1 MATYKR
7 IASDGKPIEVTD
19 IPYGL
24 SESAGIKNSIK
35 QPVMARD
42 ISRAGT
48 EIYVLPQYKLTYDEN
63 GYCVKTE
70 KCHIPEE
77 IAAKLAELNK

>member
-19 IPYGL
+19 TPYGL

-42 ISRAGT
+42 LERAGT

-63 GYCVKTE
+63 GYCVKKE
-70 KCHIPEE
+70 KCHIPED
-77 IAAKLAELNK
+77 IYGKLMELNK

>member
-7 IASDGKPIEVTD
+7 IASDGKPIKVTD
-19 IPYGL
+19 TPYGL
-24 SESAGIKNSIK
+24 SESAGIKNSIV
-35 QPVMARD
+35 QPVPARD

-48 EIYVLPQYKLTYDEN
+48 EIYVLPHYKLTYDED
-63 GYCVKTE
+63 GYCVKKE

-77 IAAKLAELNK
+77 IVAKLMELNK

>member
-1 MATYKR
+1 MDTYKR

-24 SESAGIKNSIK
+24 SDSAGIRNSIV

-48 EIYVLPQYKLTYDEN
+48 EIYVAPCYKLTYDED
-63 GYCVKTE
+63 GYCVKQE
-70 KCHIPEE
+70 KCHIPDD
-77 IAAKLAELNK
+77 IAEKLTELNK

>member
-7 IASDGKPIEVTD
+7 IASDGRLIEVTD
-19 IPYGL
+19 TPYGL

-35 QPVMARD
+35 QPVMRRD
-42 ISRAGT
+42 LERAGT

-63 GYCVKTE
+63 GYCVKKE

-77 IAAKLAELNK
+77 IYDKLMELNK

>member
-24 SESAGIKNSIK
+24 RENSGIKNGIK

-42 ISRAGT
+42 LSRAGT
-48 EIYVLPQYKLTYDEN
+48 EVYVAPFYKLTYDED
-63 GYCVKTE
+63 GYCVKMTA
-70 KCHIPEE
+70 CAIPED
-77 IAAKLAELNK
+77 IAEKLAELNK

>member
-7 IASDGKPIEVTD
+7 IASDGKTIEVTD

-24 SESAGIKNSIK
+24 SESAGIRNSIK
-35 QPVMARD
+35 QPVIRRD
-42 ISRAGT
+42 LERAGT
-48 EIYVLPQYKLTYDEN
+48 EICVLPQYKLTYDEN
-63 GYCVKTE
+63 GYCVKKE
-70 KCHIPEE
+70 KCRIPDD

>member
-24 SESAGIKNSIK
+24 RENSGIKNGIK
-35 QPVMARD
+35 QPVMRRD
-42 ISRAGT
+42 LERAGT

-63 GYCVKTE
+63 GYCVKKE
-70 KCHIPEE
+70 KCHIPDD

>member
-19 IPYGL
+19 IPAGL
-24 SESAGIKNSIK
+24 SESAGVKNSIV

-42 ISRAGT
+42 LSRAGT
-48 EIYVLPQYKLTYDEN
+48 EVYVAPCYKLTYDED
-63 GYCVKTE
+63 GYCVKMTTGP
-70 KCHIPEE
+70 IPEN
-77 IAAKLAELNK
+77 IAEKLAELNK

>member
-7 IASDGKPIEVTD
+7 IASDGKPIKVTD
-19 IPYGL
+19 TPAGL
-24 SESAGIKNSIK
+24 SENSGVKNSIV

-42 ISRAGT
+42 LSRAGT
-48 EIYVLPQYKLTYDEN
+48 EIYVAPCYKLAYDED
-63 GYCVKTE
+63 GYCVKMTT
-70 KCHIPEE
+70 CAIPED

>member
-19 IPYGL
+19 IPAGL
-24 SESAGIKNSIK
+24 SESAGVKNSIV

-42 ISRAGT
+42 LSRAGT

-63 GYCVKTE
+63 GYCVKKE
-70 KCHIPEE
+70 KCHIPEDV
-77 IAAKLAELNK
+77 AAKLIELNK

>member
-7 IASDGKPIEVTD
+7 IASDGRPIEVTD
-19 IPYGL
+19 TPAGL
-24 SESAGIKNSIK
+24 SENSGVKNSIV

-48 EIYVLPQYKLTYDEN
+48 EIYVLPQYKLTYDED

-70 KCHIPEE
+70 KCHIPED
-77 IAAKLAELNK
+77 IAEKLAELNK

>member
-19 IPYGL
+19 TPYGL
-24 SESAGIKNSIK
+24 SESAGIKNGIK

-42 ISRAGT
+42 LSRAGT
-48 EIYVLPQYKLTYDEN
+48 EIYVAPCYKLTYNED
-63 GYCVKTE
+63 GYCVKMTT
-70 KCHIPEE
+70 CAIPEDV
-77 IAAKLAELNK
+77 AAKLAAFNK

>member
-24 SESAGIKNSIK
+24 SESAGIKNSIV

-63 GYCVKTE
+63 GYCVKKE

-77 IAAKLAELNK
+77 IYGKLMELNK

>member
-1 MATYKR
+1 MTTTR
-7 IASDGKPIEVTD
+7 IASDGKLIEVTD
-19 IPYGL
+19 IPAGL
-24 SESAGIKNSIK
+24 SEKAGIRNSIV

-42 ISRAGT
+42 LSRAGT
-48 EIYVLPQYKLTYDEN
+48 EVYVAPCYKLTYDED

-77 IAAKLAELNK
+77 IYDKLMELNK

>member
-24 SESAGIKNSIK
+24 SESAGVKNSIV

-42 ISRAGT
+42 LSRAGT
-48 EIYVLPQYKLTYDEN
+48 EIYVAPRYKLTYDEN
-63 GYCVKTE
+63 GYCVKMTT
-70 KCHIPEE
+70 CAIPEDV
-77 IAAKLAELNK
+77 AAQLAELNK

>member
-19 IPYGL
+19 TPYGL
-24 SESAGIKNSIK
+24 GENSGIRNSIK

-48 EIYVLPQYKLTYDEN
+48 EVYVAPCYKLTYDED
-63 GYCVKTE
+63 GYCVKMTT
-70 KCHIPEE
+70 CAIPEDV
-77 IAAKLAELNK
+77 AAKLAELNK

>member
-1 MATYKR
+1 MATATR
-7 IASDGKPIEVTD
+7 IASDGKLIEVTD

-24 SESAGIKNSIK
+24 SENSGVKNSIV

-42 ISRAGT
+42 LSRAGT
-48 EIYVLPQYKLTYDEN
+48 EIYVAPCSKLTYDED
-63 GYCVKTE
+63 GYCVKME
-70 KCHIPEE
+70 KCRIPDD

>member
-24 SESAGIKNSIK
+24 SESAGIKNSIV
-35 QPVMARD
+35 QSVMARMMP
-42 ISRAGT
+42 I
-48 EIYVLPQYKLTYDEN
+48 
-63 GYCVKTE
+63 
-70 KCHIPEE
+70 IP
-77 IAAKLAELNK
+77 ATK

>member
-24 SESAGIKNSIK
+24 SEKAGIRNSIK

>member
-1 MATYKR
+1 MSTATR

-24 SESAGIKNSIK
+24 SEKEGIYNAIV

-42 ISRAGT
+42 LSRAGT
-48 EIYVLPQYKLTYDEN
+48 EIYVAPCSKLTYDED
-63 GYCVKTE
+63 GYCVKME
-70 KCHIPEE
+70 KCHIPDD
-77 IAAKLAELNK
+77 IAAKLAALNK

>member
-7 IASDGKPIEVTD
+7 IASDGKPIDVTD
-19 IPYGL
+19 TPYGL
-24 SESAGIKNSIK
+24 SESAGIRNSIK

-48 EIYVLPQYKLTYDEN
+48 EIYVLPQYKLTYDED

-70 KCHIPEE
+70 KCHIPED

>member
-19 IPYGL
+19 TPAGL
-24 SESAGIKNSIK
+24 SENSGVNNSIV

-48 EIYVLPQYKLTYDEN
+48 EIYVLPQYKLTYDED
-63 GYCVKTE
+63 GYCVKKE
-70 KCHIPEE
+70 RCHIPEE
-77 IAAKLAELNK
+77 IASKLMELNK